1 MCSFAFPTYAASD
14 GTEDI
19 IASDLD
25 LQVYATYTD
34 SDDKDITADCK
45 FSIWNSDVYPEYKGF
60 ACIRVPFPS
69 ILNSSAHV
77 VLLSDSLKLTADH
90 EYELD
95 FDFGCMA
102 AGSGNVFSCNIVY
115 YDSSGEAIKTDFL
128 YSHTITDD
136 DPVSVN
142 FSFKPNVS
150 DIKGGYSARLFF
162 EFIRI
167 VDVEQDWTGNSL
179 FLISDEIGFVDKD
192 DDSGWFQKIINKI
205 EETISNIK
213 EIPQKINQKL
223 TELKESITN
232 AFVELKDNLIEGLK
246 GLFVPSDGFFEE
258 KKAELE
264 LFLED
269 HFGILWTA
277 PNIMIST
284 IEQLLTM
291 SPKEPSI
298 TMPAIQFTWED
309 ELITLTEPMTV
320 NFNDYIG
327 DGTPLEAFYNFY
339 RVFVTIILIFLFIN
353 YCLKK
358 YHYIFGKDGEAV
370 EH

>member
-1 MCSFAFPTYAASD
+1 MCSFALPASAAD
-14 GTEDI
+14 GTENI
-19 IASDLD
+19 ISSEIDG
-25 LQVYATYTD
+25 VFYHFY
-34 SDDKDITADCK
+34 DKETGWVETTEFETGI
-45 FSIWNSDVYPEYKGF
+45 FNSSVYPQFNGF
-60 ACIRVPFPS
+60 LYIKTPYLPGELTGPKFKY
-69 ILNSSAHV
+69 V
-77 VLLSDSLKLTADH
+77 VLTEDLSLQSNHEYSLNFDYGYLAVDEVNSFSVSLLYYDANGNETHAESLYSFSPLTASPVNVSFNFK
-90 EYELD
+90 LD
-95 FDFGCMA
+95 EQYTTKGYSCKISFTFFQSYNA
-102 AGSGNVFSCNIVY
+102 NYTSGNSFY
-115 YDSSGEAIKTDFL
+115 FL
-128 YSHTITDD
+128 
-136 DPVSVN
+136 
-142 FSFKPNVS
+142 
-150 DIKGGYSARLFF
+150 
-162 EFIRI
+162 
-167 VDVEQDWTGNSL
+167 
-179 FLISDEIGFVDKD
+179 SDEIELIDKD

-213 EIPQKINQKL
+213 QIPEKINQKL

-232 AFVELKDNLIEGLK
+232 AFVELKENLIEGLK

-291 SPKEPSI
+291 SPEEPSI
-298 TMPAIQFTWED
+298 TMPAIQFTWEN

-320 NFNDYIG
+320 HFNDYIG
-327 DGTPLEAFYNFY
+327 EGTPLETFYNFY